1 MGSSESLPIR
11 AARVSALIWIVMA
24 VGALVLF
31 GMIGYRLP
39 GQIRQRRAE
48 LAALPKIEASQ
59 TLGQKNTVDALPITS
74 WLLALI
80 EKLPARVYT
89 GCPVKGSCT

>member
-1 MGSSESLPIR
+1 
-11 AARVSALIWIVMA
+11 VSALIWIVMV

-48 LAALPKIEASQ
+48 LAAGDAEAG
-59 TLGQKNTVDALPITS
+59 TAPATEPAAGDVDSADLEGTTAERP
-74 WLLALI
+74 
-80 EKLPARVYT
+80 
-89 GCPVKGSCT
+89 

>member
-1 MGSSESLPIR
+1 VVTSVDGEPLGSSDVMPVR

-24 VGALVLF
+24 LGALVLF

-48 LAALPKIEASQ
+48 LAAAEAAEQ
-59 TLGQKNTVDALPITS
+59 PTDAQPTT
-74 WLLALI
+74 AGTD
-80 EKLPARVYT
+80 PAPERA
-89 GCPVKGSCT
+89 